1 MARRQGL
8 FDDLVEI
15 GSKLPWRAAV
25 LSAAVIF
32 VVCHVIAIGTV
43 PIAAAKTLA
52 DLGTVVQRQIAHQA
66 ATIFQYLLPIGLLI
80 GAMLSYIKQSRTNSL
95 FSEAQ
100 ARPKTAITS
109 MNWREFERLVG
120 EAFRRQGF
128 TVTGFGGNGPDGGV
142 DLGLAKNGERFLVQ
156 CKHWRK
162 RQVGVTVV
170 RELKGV
176 MSVQGARGGFVVAG
190 GEFSRE
196 ARQFADS
203 CAIKL
208 IDGAALEE
216 LIGSSPA
223 ADGRSRAT
231 DGGLRATDRAPMSY
245 ARIAKATAPSCPR
258 CGTSMVERKAKQGKF
273 AGQPFWGCQQYPK
286 CSGIL
291 QIS

>member
-8 FDDLVEI
+8 LDDLMDI
-15 GSKLPWRAAV
+15 GSKLHWRVAV

-32 VVCHVIAIGTV
+32 VVCHVIASKTA
-43 PIAAAKTLA
+43 PITTAKTLA
-52 DLGTVVQRQIAHQA
+52 DLGTVVQQGLAHQMA
-66 ATIFQYLLPIGLLI
+66 AIFQYVLPAGLLI
-80 GAMLSYIKQSRTNSL
+80 GAAVGFLKQSRSRSL
-95 FSEAQ
+95 FTAAQ
-100 ARPKTAITS
+100 SNPKTAITS

-120 EAFRRQGF
+120 ETFRRQGF

-142 DLGLAKNGERFLVQ
+142 DMGLAKNGERFLVQ

-170 RELKGV
+170 RELQGV
-176 MSVQGARGGFVVAG
+176 MSVQGAQGGFVVTG

-196 ARQFADS
+196 AREFADA

-208 IDGAALEE
+208 IDGAGLQDM
-216 LIGSSPA
+216 IGAYSGDLSPKT
-223 ADGRSRAT
+223 S
-231 DGGLRATDRAPMSY
+231 
-245 ARIAKATAPSCPR
+245 ARVPRATAPSCPR
-258 CGTSMVERKAKQGKF
+258 CGTLMVERKAKQGRF